1 MRILGI
7 DYGEKRIGIA
17 ASDEDEKIA
26 FEIGIVPAD
35 NFFNELPEIISQREI
50 QKIVL
55 GLPLNMSAKE
65 TEKTKEVRLFADQL
79 KEWLKDNIP
88 EIKFDFA
95 DERLSS
101 QMASNFSGSQKNI
114 DGLAA
119 QVFLQNYLERQHN
132 LQKK

>member
-17 ASDEDEKIA
+17 ASDEEEKIA
-26 FEIGIVPAD
+26 FEVGIVPTE
-35 NFFNELPEIISQREI
+35 NFFQQLPEIISEREI

-55 GLPLNMSAKE
+55 GLPLNMSAEE
-65 TEKTKEVRLFADQL
+65 TEKTKEVRLFADRL
-79 KEWLKDNIP
+79 KEWLKSSAP
-88 EIKFDFA
+88 EIQFDFA

-101 QMASNFSGSQKNI
+101 QMASNISGSQKNI

-119 QVFLQNYLERQHN
+119 QVFLQSYLERQRN
-132 LQKK
+132 LQNK